1 MANVTVSGVVTG
13 RPGEHPVVLKT
24 FDSGETVAS
33 FSIADL
39 EYVYA
44 KKDTERQ
51 GQFYRVEVRGKAA
64 EIANDRISRGMFVSA
79 SGQLVQRTYNEKIY
93 LDVKNARLTLP
104 SMKDSD
110 RSSASAEDV
119 PF

>member
-13 RPGEHPVVLKT
+13 RPGESPVVFRT
-24 FDSGETVAS
+24 FDNGDMTAS
-33 FSIADL
+33 FSVADL

-44 KKDTERQ
+44 KKDEERQ
-51 GQFYRVEVRGKAA
+51 GQFYRVEIRGKAA
-64 EIANDRISRGMFVSA
+64 EIANERLERGMFVSA
-79 SGQLVQRTYNEKIY
+79 SGQLVQRTYNERLF

-104 SMKDSD
+104 SLKKGPNGGA
-110 RSSASAEDV
+110 RTEDL

>member
-13 RPGEHPVVLKT
+13 RPGESPVVFKT
-24 FDSGETVAS
+24 FDSGDMVAS
-33 FSIADL
+33 FSVADL

-44 KKDTERQ
+44 KKDEDRQ

-64 EIANDRISRGMFVSA
+64 EIANERIARGMFVSA
-79 SGQLVQRTYNEKIY
+79 SGQLVQRTYNEKLY

-104 SMKDSD
+104 ANKD
-110 RSSASAEDV
+110 RGGAQREEL

>member
-1 MANVTVSGVVTG
+1 MANVSISGVVTG
-13 RPGEHPVVLKT
+13 RDGESPVVFKV
-24 FDSGETVAS
+24 FDNGETVAS
-33 FSIADL
+33 FSVADL

-44 KKDTERQ
+44 KQGEDRQ

-64 EIANDRISRGMFVSA
+64 EIANDRIQRGLFVSA
-79 SGQLVQRTYNEKIY
+79 SGQLVQRTYKDKLY

-104 SMKDSD
+104 KGEGGA
-110 RSSASAEDV
+110 RQKEEL

>member
-13 RPGEHPVVLKT
+13 RPGESPVVFKT
-24 FDSGETVAS
+24 FDSGDMVAS

-44 KKDTERQ
+44 KKDEDRQ

-64 EIANDRISRGMFVSA
+64 EIANERIARGMFVSA
-79 SGQLVQRTYNEKIY
+79 SGQLVQRTYNEKLY

-104 SMKDSD
+104 SNKEKGGS
-110 RSSASAEDV
+110 RTEEL